1 VAKRTNGKG
10 RGIEKGTCGKRKKVV
25 KKQANVKTYTH
36 GLCMY
41 VQCEE
46 KKANRKRKNAKKR
59 VNGINK
65 YVKKWTNEE
74 GEEDS
79 KP

>member
-1 VAKRTNGKG
+1 MWK
-10 RGIEKGTCGKRKKVV
+10 EKESCEETGKRE
-25 KKQANVKTYTH
+25 NIHTW
-36 GLCMY
+36 LMF

-46 KKANRKRKNAKKR
+46 KEANRKRKNAKKR

>member
-1 VAKRTNGKG
+1 M
-10 RGIEKGTCGKRKKVV
+10 RG
-25 KKQANVKTYTH
+25 
-36 GLCMY
+36 
-41 VQCEE
+41 